1 MRLSAQIDAGDNPA
15 MAARSGGDSL
25 RTPANCGVRLHANN
39 VTAGLPS
46 TSSAQNNN
54 PFAKRKVDKFNMSNL
69 EWIDN
74 IPECPVY
81 CPTKEEFEDRS
92 HCIYTENF
100 PGGFKIR
107 YTFLYLK
114 PIFLA
119 SVLLNG

>member
-81 CPTKEEFEDRS
+81 CPTKEEFEDP
-92 HCIYTENF
+92 IAYIQ
-100 PGGFKIR
+100 KISPVASK
-107 YTFLYLK
+107 YGTPSFTSNPFFLPVYY
-114 PIFLA
+114 
-119 SVLLNG
+119 

>member
-1 MRLSAQIDAGDNPA
+1 MRLSAQKDTGDNPA

-54 PFAKRKVDKFNMSNL
+54 PFAKRKVDKFDMSNL

-81 CPTKEEFEDRS
+81 CPTKEEFEDP
-92 HCIYTENF
+92 IAYIQ
-100 PGGFKIR
+100 KISPVASK
-107 YTFLYLK
+107 YGTPSFYLR
-114 PIFLA
+114 PISLA
-119 SVLLNG
+119 NVLPNG